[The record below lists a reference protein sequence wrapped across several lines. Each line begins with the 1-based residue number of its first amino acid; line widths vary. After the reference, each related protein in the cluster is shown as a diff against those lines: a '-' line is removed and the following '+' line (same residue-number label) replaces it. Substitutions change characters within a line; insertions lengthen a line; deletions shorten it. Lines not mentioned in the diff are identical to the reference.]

1 MGDLFSKYIYAI
13 PLRDQDAES
22 ITQALYKEWIS
33 GLEISVGH
41 RSMSDKI
48 PNMTDEIKC
57 LQVTMSDKN
66 IPAFLHEE
74 YASTRTPDIE
84 KTFR

>member
-1 MGDLFSKYIYAI
+1 MVLI
-13 PLRDQDAES
+13 
-22 ITQALYKEWIS
+22 IT

-48 PNMTDEIKC
+48 GNTTDEMGF

-66 IPAFLHEE
+66 IPVYLHDRRMSGK
-74 YASTRTPDIE
+74 Y
-84 KTFR
+84 